1 MGNSLF
7 NRFGNTGN
15 NSIGNSGN
23 NILSYITQVQKNP
36 EVILDILMQNG
47 KINQQQYNELQQF
60 KNNPKDIVYYLLNNG
75 NPNQKNQMQQS
86 INQIMK

>member
-7 NRFGNTGN
+7 NRFGNMSN
-15 NSIGNSGN
+15 NSVGNSGS
-23 NILSYITQVQKNP
+23 NILSYMAQIQKNP
-36 EVILDILMQNG
+36 GVILDILMQNG

-60 KNNPKDIVYYLLNNG
+60 KNNPKDVVYYLLNNG

-86 INQIMK
+86 IDQFMK